1 MVDEGSSPRPV
12 SSLLEGWENGKI
24 EKGKETIETIEKDK
38 DKDKDKE
45 VEVEKK
51 NDVAILEASEENK
64 MKEGMLLEEPSASS
78 VKSACDMKE
87 YVQ

>member
-24 EKGKETIETIEKDK
+24 EKGKETIETI

-45 VEVEKK
+45 VEVEVEKK
-51 NDVAILEASEENK
+51 NDVAVLEASEENK

>member
-24 EKGKETIETIEKDK
+24 EKGKETIEEI
-38 DKDKDKE
+38 DKE
-45 VEVEKK
+45 VEVERN
-51 NDVAILEASEENK
+51 NDVAVLEASEENN
-64 MKEGMLLEEPSASS
+64 MKEGMLLEEPSASL
-78 VKSACDMKE
+78 VKSACDMEE